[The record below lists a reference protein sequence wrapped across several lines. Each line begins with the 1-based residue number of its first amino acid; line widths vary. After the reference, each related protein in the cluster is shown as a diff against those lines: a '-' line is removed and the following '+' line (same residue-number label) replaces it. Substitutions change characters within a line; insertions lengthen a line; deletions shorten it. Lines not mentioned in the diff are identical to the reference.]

1 MKLECFA
8 FLTLLPPFLNVFK
21 NCPSLDSTHPHVLHR
36 MHRNVLSLCDLF
48 MGVFPRPMQVHHS
61 QGPYLGATCP
71 ILRSFGLGVMENEEM
86 TDTKYVKLESGG
98 SCTWKHTRS
107 RRKSQLF
114 LIDNR
119 NEKGVHWSW
128 WGVAVGSS
136 LWLQS
141 SNELTVVVPSVF
153 TGFS

>member
-21 NCPSLDSTHPHVLHR
+21 NCPSLDSTHPHVLYW
-36 MHRNVLSLCDLF
+36 MHRNMLSLCDLF

-71 ILRSFGLGVMENEEM
+71 ILHSFGLGVMENEEM

-114 LIDNR
+114 FNRQQEWERGSLIMVGGCCR
-119 NEKGVHWSW
+119 KQSL
-128 WGVAVGSS
+128 VAVIQWANCGGTFCIY
-136 LWLQS
+136 W
-141 SNELTVVVPSVF
+141 F
-153 TGFS
+153 